1 MRTGQTS
8 ASASPSKRL
17 TREARA
23 KKQARA
29 DRAHELYVQKTYGL
43 APGEYAQLL
52 EQQDGRCAIC
62 RRKPRNRRLAVDHDH
77 NTGAVRGL
85 LCHTC
90 NHYVLRFIEGD
101 PIACHSAALYIGNIA
116 RDYGPDYDPALPASG
131 PMPVPDDRPAL
142 PRLSFRL
149 PSRAG

>member
-1 MRTGQTS
+1 MPTGRTS
-8 ASASPSKRL
+8 ASASPSRRP

-52 EQQDGRCAIC
+52 ESQDGRCAIC
-62 RRKPRNRRLAVDHDH
+62 TRRPRNRRLAVDHDH
-77 NTGAVRGL
+77 NTGKVRAL
-85 LCHTC
+85 LCYTC
-90 NHYVLRFIEGD
+90 NHWVLRYIEGD
-101 PIACHSAALYIGNIA
+101 PIACHNAAVYFGNLA
-116 RDYGPDYDPALPASG
+116 RDYGRVYDPALPASG
-131 PMPVPDDRPAL
+131 PVPVPHNRPAL
-142 PRLSFRL
+142 PRLSIRL